1 MTSKEMCF
9 TKNLILD
16 ATDNHSDA
24 LDYTPDALSSRYRD
38 VLHERIYM
46 IVSVLGLV
54 TRGNEASFAV
64 SPAT

>member
-1 MTSKEMCF
+1 MTSKEMCL

-16 ATDNHSDA
+16 AIDDHSDA

-38 VLHERIYM
+38 ALHERIYM
-46 IVSVLGLV
+46 IVSVLELG